1 MKTRLLLFCTILIV
15 YTSVVFA
22 QNYQPA
28 GNQWIKH
35 WWGMDLIINTG
46 GFDASAKHDW
56 LSEGTGGNITDSGV
70 STSKGLG
77 KLRDLKTVKL
87 PNNGGELKW
96 NIVTINPNDG
106 NNMSTS
112 HGLADQTNIEWYG
125 IIVIKS
131 PNTRETTIHPAHDD
145 YGHIWL
151 NGDKV
156 YNNPEW
162 TGAVTTVTKPT
173 KVTLKK
179 GDNVLLFRCGE
190 SGGSDYINL
199 HFEATDTD
207 LKILP
212 TTDGKFFQLIRSLSG
227 EPVESAGKLAK
238 TWGDIKQR

>member
-1 MKTRLLLFCTILIV
+1 MKTRLLLFCTILIACTNV
-15 YTSVVFA
+15 IFA
-22 QNYQPA
+22 QQFQPA
-28 GNQWIKH
+28 GEKWITK
-35 WWGMDLIINTG
+35 WWGLDLVINTG

-56 LSEGTGGNITDSGV
+56 ISEGTGGKVTDTSASTLSG
-70 STSKGLG
+70 LR
-77 KLRDLKTVKL
+77 KLRDIKTVKL

-112 HGLADQTNIEWYG
+112 HGLVDQTNIEWYG

-131 PNTRETTIHPAHDD
+131 PNIRETTMHPAHDD
-145 YGHIWL
+145 YAHIWL
-151 NGDKV
+151 NGTKV
-156 YNNPEW
+156 YNNPNW
-162 TGAVTTVTKPT
+162 TGGVQIVTNPT
-173 KVTLKK
+173 KVTLNK
-179 GDNVLLFRCGE
+179 GENVLLFRCGE

-199 HFEATDTD
+199 HFEATDND